1 MCGRSYGHLKAPVNK
16 CIGLPPALKI
26 SRPLLSYSL
35 KCRKPVFRLTR
46 LAIFSYGLEGL
57 EAILTRMNTAK
68 ISHPRKPLMLAELP
82 TAINSDKQLS
92 TTI

>member
-35 KCRKPVFRLTR
+35 KCRKLVFRLTR
-46 LAIFSYGLEGL
+46 LAIFSYGALCL
-57 EAILTRMNTAK
+57 EAVLTRINAAK
-68 ISHPRKPLMLAELP
+68 LSHPRKPLMLAGLP
-82 TAINSDKQLS
+82 TAINSNKQLS
-92 TTI
+92 TTM